1 MAAHAYSDIADS
13 VNAARD
19 SVKNANLAAQ
29 NATELV
35 SDKTKLFI
43 VGNRK
48 VEDFDNYILYVFSM
62 QSNGIGNR
70 AGESDL
76 NSRELLENARQA
88 LGVVQTDLQPHINNA
103 TATVEK
109 IQELNTRSDE
119 KTTAINL

>member
-1 MAAHAYSDIADS
+1 
-13 VNAARD
+13 
-19 SVKNANLAAQ
+19 
-29 NATELV
+29 
-35 SDKTKLFI
+35 
-43 VGNRK
+43 
-48 VEDFDNYILYVFSM
+48 M
-62 QSNGIGNR
+62 QSFGIGNR
-70 AGESDL
+70 AGESDS